1 MQNITV
7 AQFRA
12 RFAKFRDTTAYP
24 DSVIEMYILDSAN
37 DVNFDLFDAR
47 GPKAQALL
55 VAHYLFMNQPFEEGY
70 EDGGTPTEGGG
81 EPFRLLASESEGDS
95 SQSFVTTDAV
105 AAGGLDGWLSLTAWG
120 QEYLAMRQYVVPGVT
135 STGGVVFASPRGGR
149 RGPFGWV
156 R

>member
-12 RFAKFRDTTAYP
+12 RFAEFRDTIAYP
-24 DSVIEMYILDSAN
+24 DSIIEMYIDDAAN
-37 DVNFDLFDAR
+37 EVNFDLFDAR

-55 VAHYLFMNQPFEEGY
+55 VAHYLFMGRPFYEGY
-70 EDGGTPTEGGG
+70 ADGGTPIEGGG
-81 EPFRLLASESEGDS
+81 EAVRLAASESEGDS
-95 SQSFVTTDAV
+95 SVSWVTSDAA
-105 AAGGLDGWLSLTAWG
+105 AAGGLDGWLSLSSYG
-120 QEYLAMRQYVVPGVT
+120 QLYLAMRAFVVPGVT
-135 STGGVVFASPRGGR
+135 STGMVEFANPRGMR

>member
-7 AQFRA
+7 AEFRA
-12 RFAKFRDTTAYP
+12 RFANFRDTTAYP
-24 DSVIEMYILDSAN
+24 DPIIEMYILDTAN
-37 DVNFDLFDAR
+37 EINFDLFDAR

-55 VAHYLFMNQPFEEGY
+55 TAHYLVMNQPFEEGY
-70 EDGGTPTEGGG
+70 GDGGTPIEGGN
-81 EPFRLLASESEGDS
+81 EAVRLLASESEGDS

-105 AAGGLDGWLSLTAWG
+105 AAGGLDGWLSLTRWG
-120 QEYLAMRQYVVPGVT
+120 QEYLAMRQFVVPGVT